1 MQMKA
6 GDAGAGDPAM
16 PWTTIAVQRRQ
27 PAKDSRPEKGQVCE
41 GFLQLPQAGTAVS
54 LQLLVVAAAPVAA
67 HQL

>member
-27 PAKDSRPEKGQVCE
+27 PAKDSRPEKGQVGE
-41 GFLQLPQAGTAVS
+41 KSHLKDAGAKS
-54 LQLLVVAAAPVAA
+54 RWL
-67 HQL
+67 